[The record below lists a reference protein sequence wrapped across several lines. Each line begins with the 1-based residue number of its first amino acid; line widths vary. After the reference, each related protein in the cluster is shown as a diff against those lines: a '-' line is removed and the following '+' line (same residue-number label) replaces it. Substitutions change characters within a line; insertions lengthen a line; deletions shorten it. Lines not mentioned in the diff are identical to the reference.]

1 MKKLKKVV
9 IFLSIMIIGLFLI
22 QCSGEKNLTIVKS
35 TFGEVD
41 GKAVDLYTM
50 QNVNGIKVAISNY
63 GGTIISVE
71 TPDKDGKFAD
81 IVVGHNDFD
90 GMMKQTSYFGPLIG
104 RFANRIAK
112 GKFSLDGKEYTL
124 AVNNEP
130 NTLHG
135 GIKGF
140 DKNVWD
146 AEIIKRENATG
157 IKLTYVSPDGEEG
170 YPGEVTTVVNYLLT
184 NDDELK
190 IEYSATTDAKTIINL
205 TNHTY
210 WNLSQPGTI
219 LDHKMMINAD
229 KTTPVDETLIP
240 TGELTDVKATALDFT
255 IGKLIG
261 KDIKN
266 ECDQLK
272 YGNNGYD
279 HNWVLNKD
287 KDGKLTLAMSLYDAE
302 SGRILEMHTTEPG
315 LQFYSGNFLDGTI
328 VDKNG
333 YKLQKHDALV
343 IEAQHFPDSPNQP
356 NFPNTILLPGEE
368 YTQTTILKF
377 MTINK

>member
-1 MKKLKKVV
+1 MKKLKIVAVLVV
-9 IFLSIMIIGLFLI
+9 LVIVGLFLI
-22 QCSGEKNLTIVKS
+22 QCGGEKKLSIMKS

-41 GKAVDLYTM
+41 GKPVDLYTM

-71 TPDKDGKFAD
+71 TPDKAGKFAD
-81 IVVGHNDFD
+81 IIVGQNDFD
-90 GMMKQTSYFGPLIG
+90 GMIKQTSYFGPLIG

-124 AVNNEP
+124 AINNEP

-135 GIKGF
+135 GLKGF

-146 AEIIKRENATG
+146 AEIIKRDNAVG
-157 IKLTYVSPDGEEG
+157 IKLTYVSPNGEEG
-170 YPGEVTTVVNYLLT
+170 YPGELTTVVNYLLT
-184 NDDELK
+184 NNDELK

-205 TNHTY
+205 TNHAY

-219 LDHKMMINAD
+219 LDHEMMINAD
-229 KTTPVDETLIP
+229 RTTPVDETLIP
-240 TGELTDVKATALDFT
+240 TGELAEVKGTALDFT
-255 IGKLIG
+255 KGKLIG

-287 KDGKLTLAMSLYDAE
+287 EEGKLTLAMSLYDAE
-302 SGRILEMHTTEPG
+302 SGRILEMYTTEPG

-333 YKLQKHDALV
+333 YKLQKYDALV

-356 NFPNTILLPGEE
+356 NFPNTVLLPGEE
-368 YTQTTILKF
+368 YTQTTVLKF
-377 MTINK
+377 KVK